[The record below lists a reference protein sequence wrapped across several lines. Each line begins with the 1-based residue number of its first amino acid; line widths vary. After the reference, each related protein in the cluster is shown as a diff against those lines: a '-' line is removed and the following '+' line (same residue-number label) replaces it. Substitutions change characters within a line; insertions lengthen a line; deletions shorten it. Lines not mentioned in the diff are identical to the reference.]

1 MKLFHPLSV
10 GLSFLVASC
19 AFDDFHNKSGAS
31 IQGPHK
37 TVQVKTTAYTH
48 SESGHRRYGRN
59 NAVGTE
65 LAVGG
70 CNSAAADWSRFPLGT
85 KFKIV
90 GQNQLYVI
98 DDYGSALVGKNTID
112 LYMPTRGMMK
122 RWGSRDVMIELLEL
136 GSYKESLK
144 ILRPRCRAAH
154 VRRMVAILQSISG
167 QPPAGVVG
175 RL

>member
-19 AFDDFHNKSGAS
+19 AFDDFHNKSATSVKGS
-31 IQGPHK
+31 HK
-37 TVQVKTTAYTH
+37 AVQVRTTAYTH

-59 NAVGTE
+59 NAVGTQ
-65 LAVGG
+65 LAAGG

-122 RWGSRDVMIELLEL
+122 RWGARDVMIELLEL

-144 ILRPRCRAAH
+144 ILRPRCRAAYI
-154 VRRMVAILQSISG
+154 RRMVTILQSKS
-167 QPPAGVVG
+167 
-175 RL
+175 